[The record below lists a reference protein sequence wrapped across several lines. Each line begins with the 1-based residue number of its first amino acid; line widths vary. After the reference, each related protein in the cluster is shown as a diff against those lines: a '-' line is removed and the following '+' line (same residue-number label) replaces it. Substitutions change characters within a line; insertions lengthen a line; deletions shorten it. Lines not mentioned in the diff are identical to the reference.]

1 MNPIYRFKFNGFSK
15 AINLNDYSSEPFII
29 DTSGKWLAHS
39 SSNSGECVF
48 LPLTGVISLTISCSG
63 GSGFVAFLKSVN
75 LIDGQTPDFAAGGAR
90 HTIAAG
96 TTETLIV
103 PGDAKYFYVC
113 TKNSSGTNIIPRYT
127 SFTVDQYSFPV
138 YKEDLA
144 KEYNKEQNEQFYRAT
159 LEGKLTFQRDDYAW
173 ILAQAFDFEYIIT
186 LYISY
191 DAGYS
196 WDEYW
201 VGNFWKTDCDFDED
215 SQTVIVQPTVKDQY
229 TDVLAGIEKEFNLID
244 LAPEMAMIKADKRP
258 MVQVYIP
265 GDSTVGCFLAGMSWE
280 QECDVV
286 TDEQALVNTYNFAL
300 SASLAVVEVTGDASS
315 PQIPTIFTKRYA
327 ASKFNPVVAGT
338 TDFTSSTYTVRYFF
352 QGGGGGFTQRW
363 QILRNSDSTVLW
375 EWSVSAPGTPVIQQP
390 PFEVTLTP
398 VSGSGASGNVTLY
411 VHNIS
416 VYCRYVLDV
425 DTIMGRNTS
434 PIPDDD
440 IVENNRNY
448 RRAIGYEFPDCIF
461 FSTNKSST
469 PTKWGLYQPGEYY
482 QKPPME
488 YYYGEFFPVSRRE
501 WGEVS
506 VWFAFFAF
514 DQQIEEDG
522 RKAYTIK
529 NNYPLWSVISVL
541 LGQIAPGITHEATTD
556 YSIFLYSSVDPI
568 AWTAQRLFLT
578 PKSNILTADYDQ
590 PAQKAP
596 ITLRKVLDMLRDC
609 FRLYWFIDDQNRF
622 RIEHITWFMRGGSY
636 SPSTNIAHDLT
647 QEIVSRNSKSW
658 AFARSQYKFDKPAMA
673 ERYEFG
679 WMDEVTYLFEGF
691 PIDITSK
698 YVTPGNI
705 QQTKVDQFTSDIDY
719 MLLNPGACSKDG
731 FALLGAVQTNYITP
745 ESSPTTF
752 GAGSYRDVSVT
763 GWKAGETIRIVC
775 NLLGQPVNR
784 PVVLSFY
791 DANNTLISII
801 AQVLTGNG
809 GAYNISAVVPEGATK
824 IRFTTNNVTGSVGV
838 VMQAVYGEFAIPYGS
853 VRTEYSDHVLQNFF
867 CSFVFIENN
876 YYVFD
881 MPAPRYRINGTDMTA
896 LGIKK
901 LKTQGI
907 KFPLLHDIDL
917 NQLIKTTLGNGV
929 IDKLS
934 INLSSR
940 NANATLKYDTE

>member
-1 MNPIYRFKFNGFSK
+1 MNPIYKFC
-15 AINLNDYSSEPFII
+15 INRATVNLLDPTMVRQGLLSTNTGVLDTTNNSYTSSDFIPVTPGTNYKLRKKSNFTAYAPTAACFYTANRTFISGQYGLDEVPANAAYLRVSMQGLNDY
-29 DTSGKWLAHS
+29 G
-39 SSNSGECVF
+39 VF
-48 LPLTGVISLTISCSG
+48 ASTVASWSD
-63 GSGFVAFLKSVN
+63 FVS
-75 LIDGQTPDFAAGGAR
+75 
-90 HTIAAG
+90 
-96 TTETLIV
+96 
-103 PGDAKYFYVC
+103 
-113 TKNSSGTNIIPRYT
+113 PRVY
-127 SFTVDQYSFPV
+127 PI

-173 ILAQAFDFEYIIT
+173 ILAQAFDFEYILK

-201 VGNFWKTDCDFDED
+201 TGNFWKTDCDFDED

-229 TDVLAGIEKEFNLID
+229 TEVLAGIEKEFNLID
-244 LAPEMAMIKADKRP
+244 LTPEMAIIKADKRP

-286 TDEQALVNTYNFAL
+286 TDETALVNTYNFAL

-315 PQIPTIFTKRYA
+315 PEIPAIFTKRYA

-352 QGGGGGFTQRW
+352 QRGGGGFTQRW
-363 QILRNSDSTVLW
+363 QILRNSGSTVLW

-398 VSGSGASGNVTLY
+398 VSSSGASGNVTLY
-411 VHNIS
+411 VHNIA

-514 DQQIEEDG
+514 DQQIEEAG

-541 LGQIAPGITHEATTD
+541 LGQIAPDITHEATNE
-556 YSIFLYSSVDPI
+556 YSEFLYSSVDPI
-568 AWTAQRLFLT
+568 AWTAQKLFLT

-636 SPSTNIAHDLT
+636 SPSTNIARDLT
-647 QEIVSRNSKSW
+647 QEIVSRNGKPW

-691 PIDITSK
+691 PVDITSK

-731 FALLGAVQTNYITP
+731 FALLGAAQTNYITP

-763 GWKAGETIRIVC
+763 GWKAGETVRIVC
-775 NLLGQPVNR
+775 NLFGQPVNR

-801 AQVLTGNG
+801 TQVLTGNG

-824 IRFTTNNVTGSVGV
+824 IRFTTNNVTGRVGV
-838 VMQAVYGEFAIPYGS
+838 LMQAVYGEFAIPYGS

-881 MPAPRYRINGTDMTA
+881 MPAPHYRINGADMTA

-907 KFPLLHDIDL
+907 RFPLLQDIDL

>member
-1 MNPIYRFKFNGFSK
+1 MNPIYKFC
-15 AINLNDYSSEPFII
+15 INRA
-29 DTSGKWLAHS
+29 T
-39 SSNSGECVF
+39 
-48 LPLTGVISLTISCSG
+48 
-63 GSGFVAFLKSVN
+63 VN
-75 LIDGQTPDFAAGGAR
+75 LLDPAMVRQGLLSTNDGVLDTTNNTYTSSDYIPIDSSKSYALRKKSNFTSYAPAAAC
-90 HTIAAG
+90 
-96 TTETLIV
+96 
-103 PGDAKYFYVC
+103 YY
-113 TKNSSGTNIIPRYT
+113 TKNKTFISGQYGMGTVPSNAAYLRVSMQGLTDYGVFVDTVASWSDFVSPRVY
-127 SFTVDQYSFPV
+127 PI

-229 TDVLAGIEKEFNLID
+229 NDVLAGMEKEFNLID
-244 LAPEMAMIKADKRP
+244 LAPEVAMIKADKRP
-258 MVQVYIP
+258 MIQVYIP
-265 GDSTVGCFLAGMSWE
+265 GDSTVGCLLAGMSWE

-286 TDEQALVNTYNFAL
+286 TDENALVNTYNFAL
-300 SASLAVVEVTGDASS
+300 SASLLVVEVTGEASS
-315 PQIPTIFTKRYA
+315 PEIPAIFTKRYA
-327 ASKFNPVVAGT
+327 ASKFNPAVAGT
-338 TDFTSSTYTVRYFF
+338 TEIVNGSYKFVYYFYA
-352 QGGGGGFTQRW
+352 GGGGATQRW
-363 QILRNSDSTVLW
+363 QIIRVSDSTVLW
-375 EWSVSAPGTPVIQQP
+375 EKVWSGGTLPDTSIPQT
-390 PFEVTLTP
+390 VTLTP
-398 VSGSGASGNVTLY
+398 VSDSGASGNIELY
-411 VHNIS
+411 VHNIP

-425 DTIMGRNTS
+425 DTIMGQNTS

-461 FSTNKSST
+461 FSTNRSST

-482 QKPPME
+482 QKPAGE

-514 DQQIEEDG
+514 DQQIEEAG
-522 RKAYTIK
+522 RKAYNIK

-541 LGQIAPGITHEATTD
+541 LGQIAPDITHEATTD
-556 YSIFLYSSVDPI
+556 YSIFLYSSIDPI
-568 AWTAQRLFLT
+568 AWSAQKLFLT

-636 SPSTNIAHDLT
+636 SQPANIAHDLT
-647 QEIVSRNSKSW
+647 QEIVSRNGKPW

-705 QQTKVDQFTSDIDY
+705 QQTKIDQFTSDIDY

-752 GAGSYRDVSVT
+752 SAGSYRDVSVT
-763 GWKAGETIRIVC
+763 GWKTGETIRIVC
-775 NLLGQPVNR
+775 NLLGQPANR

-801 AQVLTGNG
+801 GQVTTGG
-809 GAYNISAVVPEGATK
+809 SEYNISAVVPEGATK
-824 IRFTTNNVTGSVGV
+824 IRFTTNNVSGSVGV
-838 VMQAVYGEFAIPYGS
+838 VMKAIYGEFAIPYGS

-867 CSFVFIENN
+867 CAFVFLENN

-881 MPAPRYRINGTDMTA
+881 MPAPHYRVNDTDMTA

-907 KFPLLHDIDL
+907 KFPLLYDIDL

>member
-1 MNPIYRFKFNGFSK
+1 MNPIYKFC
-15 AINLNDYSSEPFII
+15 INRATVNLLDPTMVRQGLLSTNTGILDTTNNTYTSSDFIPVVPGTDYKLRRKSDFTAMAAAAACYYTKNKTFISGQYGIGTVPSNAAYLRVSMQGLNDY
-29 DTSGKWLAHS
+29 G
-39 SSNSGECVF
+39 VF
-48 LPLTGVISLTISCSG
+48 ASAVASWSD
-63 GSGFVAFLKSVN
+63 FVS
-75 LIDGQTPDFAAGGAR
+75 
-90 HTIAAG
+90 
-96 TTETLIV
+96 
-103 PGDAKYFYVC
+103 
-113 TKNSSGTNIIPRYT
+113 PRVY
-127 SFTVDQYSFPV
+127 PI

-173 ILAQAFDFEYIIT
+173 ILAQVFDFEYILK

-201 VGNFWKTDCDFDED
+201 TGNFWKTDCDFDED

-244 LAPEMAMIKADKRP
+244 LAPEMAIIKADKRP

-300 SASLAVVEVTGDASS
+300 SASLAVVEVTGDGSS
-315 PQIPTIFTKRYA
+315 PQIPAIFTKRYA
-327 ASKFNPVVAGT
+327 ASKFNPATPGT
-338 TDFTSSTYTVRYFF
+338 TDFVGADYTVRYYF
-352 QGGGGGFTQRW
+352 QVGGGGFTQRW
-363 QILRNSDSTVLW
+363 QVLRNSDSTVLW
-375 EWSVSAPGTPVIQQP
+375 EWSTSGGGMPVIQTL

-398 VSGSGASGNVTLY
+398 VSSSGASGNITLY
-411 VHNIS
+411 VHDIP

-425 DTIMGRNTS
+425 DTIMGQNTS

-448 RRAIGYEFPDCIF
+448 RRVIGYEFPDCIF
-461 FSTNKSST
+461 FSTNRSST

-482 QKPPME
+482 QKPAGE
-488 YYYGEFFPVSRRE
+488 FYYGEFFPVSRRE
-501 WGEVS
+501 WGKVS

-514 DQQIEEDG
+514 DQTLEEAG

-556 YSIFLYSSVDPI
+556 YSIFLYSSIDPI
-568 AWTAQRLFLT
+568 AWSAQKLFLT

-596 ITLRKVLDMLRDC
+596 VTLRKILDMLRDC

-636 SPSTNIAHDLT
+636 HPSENIAHDLT
-647 QEIVSRNSKSW
+647 QEIVSRNGKPW

-691 PIDITSK
+691 PIDIISK

-731 FALLGAVQTNYITP
+731 FALLGAIQTNYITP

-752 GAGSYRDVSVT
+752 NAGGYRDVPVT
-763 GWKAGETIRIVC
+763 GWKTGEMIRIVC
-775 NLLGQPVNR
+775 NLLSQPANR

-791 DANNTLISII
+791 DANDALISII
-801 AQVLTGNG
+801 GQVLTGSDSE
-809 GAYNISAVVPEGATK
+809 YSISAVVPEGATK
-824 IRFTTNNVTGSVGV
+824 IRFTTNNVSGSVGV
-838 VMQAVYGEFAIPYGS
+838 VMKAVYGEFAIPYGS

-867 CSFVFIENN
+867 CAFVFLENN

-881 MPAPRYRINGTDMTA
+881 MPAPHYRIDGTDMEA

-901 LKTQGI
+901 LKTQDI
-907 KFPLLHDIDL
+907 RFPLLHDIDL

>member
-1 MNPIYRFKFNGFSK
+1 MVRQGLLSTNDGVLDTTNNTYTSSDYIPIDSSKSYALRKKSNFTSYAPAAACYYTKNKTFISGQYGMGTVPSNAAYLRVSMQGLTDYGVFVDTVASWSDFVSPRVYPIYKG
-15 AINLNDYSSEPFII
+15 
-29 DTSGKWLAHS
+29 
-39 SSNSGECVF
+39 
-48 LPLTGVISLTISCSG
+48 
-63 GSGFVAFLKSVN
+63 
-75 LIDGQTPDFAAGGAR
+75 
-90 HTIAAG
+90 
-96 TTETLIV
+96 
-103 PGDAKYFYVC
+103 
-113 TKNSSGTNIIPRYT
+113 
-127 SFTVDQYSFPV
+127 
-138 YKEDLA
+138 DLA

-258 MVQVYIP
+258 MIQAYIP

-280 QECDVV
+280 QECDIV
-286 TDEQALVNTYNFAL
+286 TDENALVQTYNFAL
-300 SASLAVVEVTGDASS
+300 SASLLVVEVTSGSYS
-315 PQIPTIFTKRYA
+315 PEIPTIYTKRYA
-327 ASKFNPVVAGT
+327 ASKFNPAVAGT
-338 TDFTSSTYTVRYFF
+338 TEITNGSYKFVYYFYA
-352 QGGGGGFTQRW
+352 GGGGATQRW
-363 QILRNSDSTVLW
+363 QIVRTSDSTVLW
-375 EWSVSAPGTPVIQQP
+375 EKVWSGGTVPDTSIPQTVI
-390 PFEVTLTP
+390 LTP
-398 VSGSGASGNVTLY
+398 VSGSGASGNIELY
-411 VHNIS
+411 VHNIP

-425 DTIMGRNTS
+425 ETIMDRNTS

-448 RRAIGYEFPDCIF
+448 RRAIGYEFPDCVF
-461 FSTNKSST
+461 FSTNRSST

-482 QKPPME
+482 QKPAGE
-488 YYYGEFFPVSRRE
+488 FYYGEFFPVSRRE
-501 WGEVS
+501 WGKVS

-514 DQQIEEDG
+514 DQIIEQKG

-529 NNYPLWSVISVL
+529 NNYPLWSVISTL
-541 LGQIAPGITHEATTD
+541 LAKIAPGVTHAATTD
-556 YSIFLYSSVDPI
+556 YSIFLYSSIDPI
-568 AWTAQRLFLT
+568 AWAPQNIFLT
-578 PKSNILTADYDQ
+578 PKSNIITADYDQ

-596 ITLRKVLDMLRDC
+596 VTLRKILDMLRDC

-636 SPSTNIAHDLT
+636 SPSTNIARDLT
-647 QEIVSRNSKSW
+647 QEIVSRNGKPW
-658 AFARSQYKFDKPAMA
+658 AFVRSQYKFDKPAMA

-679 WMDEVTYLFEGF
+679 WMDEVTQLFEGF

-705 QQTKVDQFTSDIDY
+705 QQIKIDQFTSDIDY

-731 FALLGAVQTNYITP
+731 FALLSAVSSNVMEDKLYDYTFATVHGLPNFQTGIIDTSIPDSYKCSDLIDIENATQIAYTNLFPMQRVPSGNKWSGLVLYDSNGNFVESFGYSSNAVPVSGTLDLTNY
-745 ESSPTTF
+745 PTAKYVRF
-752 GAGSYRDVSVT
+752 APYYNGS
-763 GWKAGETIRIVC
+763 
-775 NLLGQPVNR
+775 
-784 PVVLSFY
+784 
-791 DANNTLISII
+791 
-801 AQVLTGNG
+801 
-809 GAYNISAVVPEGATK
+809 
-824 IRFTTNNVTGSVGV
+824 GV
-838 VMQAVYGEFAIPYGS
+838 VDTTAKIIITYSENQLCLPYNN
-853 VRTEYSDHVLQNFF
+853 YSIDGNDHVLQNAYVAFHF
-867 CSFVFIENN
+867 LQR
-876 YYVFD
+876 YYMLD
-881 MPAPRYRINGTDMTA
+881 MPARQYSINGTDITA

-901 LKTQGI
+901 LKTQSI
-907 KFPLLHDIDL
+907 RFPLLHDIDL

>member
-1 MNPIYRFKFNGFSK
+1 MNPIYKFC
-15 AINLNDYSSEPFII
+15 INRTTVNLLDPTKIQQGLLS
-29 DTSGKWLAHS
+29 TSTGILDKS
-39 SSNSGECVF
+39 SSVYTSSDYIPV
-48 LPLTGVISLTISCSG
+48 
-63 GSGFVAFLKSVN
+63 
-75 LIDGQTPDFAAGGAR
+75 TP
-90 HTIAAG
+90 
-96 TTETLIV
+96 
-103 PGDAKYFYVC
+103 
-113 TKNSSGTNIIPRYT
+113 GTNYKLCKKSDFIAYAPAAVCFYT
-127 SFTVDQYSFPV
+127 ANRTFISGQYGWEEVPANAAYLRVSMQELNNYGVFASTVTSWSDFVSPQV
-138 YKEDLA
+138 YPIYKADLA

-191 DAGYS
+191 DAGHS
-196 WDEYW
+196 WNEYW
-201 VGNFWKTDCDFDED
+201 TGNFWKTDCDFDED
-215 SQTVIVQPTVKDQY
+215 SQTVTVQAVVKDQY

-258 MVQVYIP
+258 MIQAYIP

-280 QECDVV
+280 QECDIV
-286 TDEQALVNTYNFAL
+286 TDEDALIETYNFAL
-300 SASLAVVEVTGDASS
+300 SASLAVAEVTGGTSS
-315 PQIPTIFTKRYA
+315 SQIPTIFTKRFA
-327 ASKFNPVVAGT
+327 ASKFNPREQGT
-338 TDFTSSTYTVRYFF
+338 QEFTASGYKLVYGYGASSSGSQYSWAIIR
-352 QGGGGGFTQRW
+352 
-363 QILRNSDSTVLW
+363 ISDNTTMWRLAVPNQ
-375 EWSVSAPGTPVIQQP
+375 VP
-390 PFEVTLTP
+390 PELPTEVTLTP
-398 VSGSGASGNVTLY
+398 VSDSGASGNITLY

-425 DTIMGRNTS
+425 ETIMDRNTS

-448 RRAIGYEFPDCIF
+448 RRAIGYEFPDCVF
-461 FSTNKSST
+461 FSTNRSST

-482 QKPPME
+482 QKPAGE
-488 YYYGEFFPVSRRE
+488 FYYGEFFPVSRRE

-514 DQQIEEDG
+514 DQILEQEG

-556 YSIFLYSSVDPI
+556 YSEFLYSSVDPVI
-568 AWTAQRLFLT
+568 GRAQNLFLT

-636 SPSTNIAHDLT
+636 SSSVNIAHDLT
-647 QEIVSRNSKSW
+647 QEIVSRNGKPW
-658 AFARSQYKFDKPAMA
+658 AFARGQYKFDKPAMA

-679 WMDEVTYLFEGF
+679 WMDDVTYLFEGF

-731 FALLGAVQTNYITP
+731 FALLSAKKTVSLQELKFEQGSIGATAGKTFDELKADADIRIRNSQTILLQSSSLRLVVPTGYKIIVYWFDSNNVFINRSSWVTGTSTIYAATGARYCALVIGISSDGNITP
-745 ESSPTTF
+745 SSIMNIGGTI
-752 GAGSYRDVSVT
+752 T
-763 GWKAGETIRIVC
+763 GLVYMLPYY
-775 NLLGQPVNR
+775 NYFVN
-784 PVVLSFY
+784 
-791 DANNTLISII
+791 AN
-801 AQVLTGNG
+801 
-809 GAYNISAVVPEGATK
+809 
-824 IRFTTNNVTGSVGV
+824 
-838 VMQAVYGEFAIPYGS
+838 
-853 VRTEYSDHVLQNFF
+853 DHVLQNAYVAF
-867 CSFVFIENN
+867 CLLQQ
-876 YYVFD
+876 YYAYD
-881 MPAPRYRINGTDMTA
+881 MPAPHYRVNDSDMTA
-896 LGIKK
+896 FGIKK
-901 LKTQGI
+901 LKTQDI
-907 KFPLLHDIDL
+907 RFPLLHDIDL
-917 NQLIKTTLGNGV
+917 NQLIKTTLGNGT

>member
-1 MNPIYRFKFNGFSK
+1 MNPIYKFC
-15 AINLNDYSSEPFII
+15 INRA
-29 DTSGKWLAHS
+29 T
-39 SSNSGECVF
+39 
-48 LPLTGVISLTISCSG
+48 
-63 GSGFVAFLKSVN
+63 VN
-75 LIDGQTPDFAAGGAR
+75 LLDPTMVRQGLLSTNDGVLDTTNNTYTSSDYIPIDSSKSYALRKKSNFTSYAPAAAC
-90 HTIAAG
+90 
-96 TTETLIV
+96 
-103 PGDAKYFYVC
+103 YY
-113 TKNSSGTNIIPRYT
+113 TKNKTFISGQYGMGTVPSNAAYLRVSMQGLTNYGVFASTVASWSDFVSPRVY
-127 SFTVDQYSFPV
+127 PI

-159 LEGKLTFQRDDYAW
+159 LEGKLTFQRDDYTW

-191 DAGYS
+191 NAGYS

-201 VGNFWKTDCDFDED
+201 TGNFWKTDCDFDED

-229 TDVLAGIEKEFNLID
+229 TGVLAGIEKEFNLID

-258 MVQVYIP
+258 MIQVYIP
-265 GDSTVGCFLAGMSWE
+265 GDSTVGCLLAGMSWE

-286 TDEQALVNTYNFAL
+286 TDETALVNTYNFAL
-300 SASLAVVEVTGDASS
+300 SASLFVAEVTSDLSAVS
-315 PQIPTIFTKRYA
+315 PAVPEFFTKRCT
-327 ASKFNPVVAGT
+327 ASTRFNPRTQGSTEFTGT
-338 TDFTSSTYTVRYFF
+338 TYKLVYGYGAGSGGSQYSWSIVR
-352 QGGGGGFTQRW
+352 
-363 QILRNSDSTVLW
+363 ISDSTILW
-375 EWSVSAPGTPVIQQP
+375 RYAVNNQFPPLLPVEI
-390 PFEVTLTP
+390 TLEP
-398 VSGSGASGNVTLY
+398 VSGSGASGNITLY
-411 VHNIS
+411 IHEIP

-425 DTIMGRNTS
+425 DTIMGQNTS

-461 FSTNKSST
+461 FSTNRSST

-482 QKPPME
+482 QKPAME

-501 WGEVS
+501 WGRVS
-506 VWFAFFAF
+506 IWFAFFAF
-514 DQQIEEDG
+514 DQILEEAG

-541 LGQIAPGITHEATTD
+541 LGQIAPDITHEATVE
-556 YSIFLYSSVDPI
+556 YSEFLYSSVDPI
-568 AWTAQRLFLT
+568 AWTAQKLFLT

-636 SPSTNIAHDLT
+636 SPNVNIAHDLT
-647 QEIVSRNSKSW
+647 QEIVSRNGKPW

-752 GAGSYRDVSVT
+752 GPSSYRDVSVT
-763 GWKAGETIRIVC
+763 GWKAGETIQIVC
-775 NLLGQPVNR
+775 NLLGQPTNR

-791 DANNTLISII
+791 GANNTFISII
-801 AQVLTGNG
+801 GQVLTGNG
-809 GAYNISAVVPEGATK
+809 GTYNISAVVPEGATK
-824 IRFTTNNVTGSVGV
+824 IRFTTNNTTGQVGV
-838 VMQAVYGEFAIPYGS
+838 VMKAVYGEFAVPYGS

-881 MPAPRYRINGTDMTA
+881 MPAPHYRINGTDMTA

-901 LKTQGI
+901 LKTQSI

-917 NQLIKTTLGNGV
+917 NQLIKTTLGNGI

-940 NANATLKYDTE
+940 NTNATLKYDTEE

>member
-1 MNPIYRFKFNGFSK
+1 MNPIYKFELSALGNTQRAYPIYKDDLSK
-15 AINLNDYSSEPFII
+15 EFEKE
-29 DTSGKWLAHS
+29 SGQ
-39 SSNSGECVF
+39 EF
-48 LPLTGVISLTISCSG
+48 
-63 GSGFVAFLKSVN
+63 F
-75 LIDGQTPDFAAGGAR
+75 R
-90 HTIAAG
+90 
-96 TTETLIV
+96 
-103 PGDAKYFYVC
+103 AKL
-113 TKNSSGTNIIPRYT
+113 S
-127 SFTVDQYSFPV
+127 
-138 YKEDLA
+138 
-144 KEYNKEQNEQFYRAT
+144 
-159 LEGKLTFQRDDYAW
+159 GKLTFERDDYAF
-173 ILAQAFDFEYIIT
+173 IVAQAFDTQFT
-186 LYISY
+186 LDVYISY
-191 DAGYS
+191 DAGSS
-196 WDEYW
+196 WALYW
-201 VGNFWKTDCDFDED
+201 TGTFWKTDCDFDED

-229 TDVLAGIEKEFNLID
+229 NDVLAGMDKEFNLID
-244 LAPEMAMIKADKRP
+244 LAPEMAIIKADKRP

-300 SASLAVVEVTGDASS
+300 SASLAVVEATGDASS
-315 PQIPTIFTKRYA
+315 PQIPAIYTKRYA
-327 ASKFNPVVAGT
+327 ASNRFTPATPGT
-338 TDFTSSTYTVRYFF
+338 TDFVGTDYTVRYYFRI
-352 QGGGGGFTQRW
+352 GGGFTQRW
-363 QILRNSDSTVLW
+363 QILRNSDSTILW
-375 EWSVSAPGTPVIQQP
+375 ERSVSAPGTPVIQQP

-425 DTIMGRNTS
+425 ETIMGQNTS

-461 FSTNKSST
+461 FSTSRSST

-506 VWFAFFAF
+506 IWFAFYAF
-514 DQQIEEDG
+514 DQQIEETG
-522 RKAYTIK
+522 RKAYNIK

-541 LGQIAPGITHEATTD
+541 LGQIAPDITHEATTD
-556 YSIFLYSSVDPI
+556 YSEFLYSSVDPI
-568 AWTAQRLFLT
+568 AGSAQKLFLT
-578 PKSNILTADYDQ
+578 PKSNILTANYDQ

-596 ITLRKVLDMLRDC
+596 ITLRKVMEMLRDC

-622 RIEHITWFMRGGSY
+622 RIEHITWFMKGGSY
-636 SPSTNIAHDLT
+636 TLPVNRAHDLT
-647 QEIVSRNSKSW
+647 QEIVTRNGKPW
-658 AFARSQYKFDKPAMA
+658 AFARSQYKFDKPAMI

-679 WMDEVTYLFEGF
+679 WMDDVTYLFEGF

-705 QQTKVDQFTSDIDY
+705 QQTKIDQFTSDIDY

-752 GAGSYRDVSVT
+752 SAGSYRDVSVT
-763 GWKAGETIRIVC
+763 GWKTGETIKIVC
-775 NLLGQPVNR
+775 NLLGQPANR

-791 DANNTLISII
+791 DASNTLISII
-801 AQVLTGNG
+801 TQVLTGSNE
-809 GAYNISAVVPEGATK
+809 YNISAVVPEGATK
-824 IRFTTNNVTGSVGV
+824 IRFTTNNTSGSVGV
-838 VMQAVYGEFAIPYGS
+838 IMKAVYGEFTIPYGS

-881 MPAPRYRINGTDMTA
+881 MPARYYSINGIAMVA

-907 KFPLLHDIDL
+907 RFPLLQDL
-917 NQLIKTTLGNGV
+917 DLTKLIKTTLGDGI

-934 INLSSR
+934 VNLSSR

>member
-1 MNPIYRFKFNGFSK
+1 MVRPGLLSTSTGQVSTSTIYSTSDFIPVTPGVSYKLCDEDTFTAYAPAAACYYTKNKTFISGQYGMGTVPSNAAYLRVSMQGLDDYGVFVSTIASWSDFVSPRVYPIYKG
-15 AINLNDYSSEPFII
+15 
-29 DTSGKWLAHS
+29 
-39 SSNSGECVF
+39 
-48 LPLTGVISLTISCSG
+48 
-63 GSGFVAFLKSVN
+63 
-75 LIDGQTPDFAAGGAR
+75 
-90 HTIAAG
+90 
-96 TTETLIV
+96 
-103 PGDAKYFYVC
+103 
-113 TKNSSGTNIIPRYT
+113 
-127 SFTVDQYSFPV
+127 
-138 YKEDLA
+138 DLA

-173 ILAQAFDFEYIIT
+173 ILAQAFDFEYILK

-196 WDEYW
+196 WEEYW

-229 TDVLAGIEKEFNLID
+229 TEVLAGIEKEFNLID
-244 LAPEMAMIKADKRP
+244 LAPEMAMIRADKRP
-258 MVQVYIP
+258 MIQVYIP
-265 GDSTVGCFLAGMSWE
+265 GDSTVGCLLAGMSWE

-286 TDEQALVNTYNFAL
+286 TDEDALVNTYNFAL
-300 SASLAVVEVTGDASS
+300 SASLLVVEVTSGTSS
-315 PQIPTIFTKRYA
+315 PEIPAIFTKRYA
-327 ASKFNPVVAGT
+327 ASKFNPAEAGT
-338 TDFTSSTYTVRYFF
+338 TEITNGSYKFVYFF
-352 QGGGGGFTQRW
+352 YAGGGGATQKW
-363 QILRNSDSTVLW
+363 QIVRVSDSTVLW
-375 EWSVSAPGTPVIQQP
+375 EKVWSGGTLPDTSIPQT
-390 PFEVTLTP
+390 VTLTP
-398 VSGSGASGNVTLY
+398 VSGSGASGNVELY

-425 DTIMGRNTS
+425 DTIMGQNTS

-461 FSTNKSST
+461 FSTNRSST

-482 QKPPME
+482 QKPAGE
-488 YYYGEFFPVSRRE
+488 FYYGEFFPISRRE

-506 VWFAFFAF
+506 VWFNFFPF
-514 DQQIEEDG
+514 DTQIEETG

-541 LGQIAPGITHEATTD
+541 LGQIAPSITHGATTD
-556 YSIFLYSSVDPI
+556 YSIFLYSSVDPVI
-568 AWTAQRLFLT
+568 GRTQNIFLT

-636 SPSTNIAHDLT
+636 SPSTENIAHDLT
-647 QEIVSRNSKSW
+647 QEIISRNGKPW

-679 WMDEVTYLFEGF
+679 WMDDVTYLFEGF

-705 QQTKVDQFTSDIDY
+705 QQTKIDQFTSDIDY

-731 FALLGAVQTNYITP
+731 FALLSARPLTITKQY
-745 ESSPTTF
+745 SVVAATTF
-752 GAGSYRDVSVT
+752 LERVDINIPIGAKYSVGMFGDSVFVEDACSFEENNQWVKTLYRNQTVD
-763 GWKAGETIRIVC
+763 
-775 NLLGQPVNR
+775 
-784 PVVLSFY
+784 
-791 DANNTLISII
+791 II
-801 AQVLTGNG
+801 ATHEIEYICFYRGSSVVSGTGNVTFVITLYDENELPY
-809 GAYNISAVVPEGATK
+809 YNYVIDG
-824 IRFTTNNVTGSVGV
+824 NNH
-838 VMQAVYGEFAIPYGS
+838 Y
-853 VRTEYSDHVLQNFF
+853 LQNAYVAF
-867 CSFVFIENN
+867 CLLQQ
-876 YYVFD
+876 YYAYD
-881 MPAPRYRINGTDMTA
+881 MPAPRYRINGTDMIA

-917 NQLIKTTLGNGV
+917 NQLIKTTLGKGI

>member
-1 MNPIYRFKFNGFSK
+1 MVRQGLLSTNTGILDKSNNTYTSSDYIPVTPGTDYKFCDKTDFTAWAPAACCYYTKDKVFISGQYGMSTVPSNAAYLRISMQG
-15 AINLNDYSSEPFII
+15 LNDY
-29 DTSGKWLAHS
+29 G
-39 SSNSGECVF
+39 VF
-48 LPLTGVISLTISCSG
+48 VSTVASWSD
-63 GSGFVAFLKSVN
+63 FVS
-75 LIDGQTPDFAAGGAR
+75 
-90 HTIAAG
+90 
-96 TTETLIV
+96 
-103 PGDAKYFYVC
+103 
-113 TKNSSGTNIIPRYT
+113 PR
-127 SFTVDQYSFPV
+127 V
-138 YKEDLA
+138 YPIYKADLA

-201 VGNFWKTDCDFDED
+201 TGNFWKTDCDFDED

-244 LAPEMAMIKADKRP
+244 LAPEMTMIKADKRP
-258 MVQVYIP
+258 MIQVYIP
-265 GDSTVGCFLAGMSWE
+265 GDSTVGCLLAGMSWE

-286 TDEQALVNTYNFAL
+286 TDEDALVNTYNFAL
-300 SASLAVVEVTGDASS
+300 SASLAVAEVTGDASS
-315 PQIPTIFTKRYA
+315 PEIPTIFTKRFA
-327 ASKFNPVVAGT
+327 ASKFNPREQGT
-338 TDFTSSTYTVRYFF
+338 TEFTASEYKLVYGFGASSSGSQYSWTIVR
-352 QGGGGGFTQRW
+352 
-363 QILRNSDSTVLW
+363 ISDNASMWRLAVPNQ
-375 EWSVSAPGTPVIQQP
+375 APPLLPTE
-390 PFEVTLTP
+390 FTLTP
-398 VSGSGASGNVTLY
+398 VSGSGASGNITLY
-411 VHNIS
+411 VHNIP

-461 FSTNKSST
+461 FSTNRSST

-506 VWFAFFAF
+506 VWFNFFPF
-514 DQQIEEDG
+514 DQQIEEAG
-522 RKAYTIK
+522 RKAYNIK

-556 YSIFLYSSVDPI
+556 YSIFLYSSIDPI
-568 AWTAQRLFLT
+568 AWSAQKLFLT

-636 SPSTNIAHDLT
+636 SQPANIAHDLT
-647 QEIVSRNSKSW
+647 QEIVSRNGKPW

-679 WMDEVTYLFEGF
+679 WMDEVTYLFKGF
-691 PIDITSK
+691 PIDIISK

-752 GAGSYRDVSVT
+752 SAGGYRDVSVT
-763 GWKAGETIRIVC
+763 GWKTGETIRIVC
-775 NLLGQPVNR
+775 NLLGQPANR

-791 DANNTLISII
+791 DANNALISII
-801 AQVLTGNG
+801 GQVTTGG
-809 GAYNISAVVPEGATK
+809 SEYNISAVVPEGATK
-824 IRFTTNNVTGSVGV
+824 IRFTTNNVSGSVGV
-838 VMQAVYGEFAIPYGS
+838 TMKAIYGEFVIPYGS

-867 CSFVFIENN
+867 CAFVFLENN

-881 MPAPRYRINGTDMTA
+881 MPAPHYRVNDTDMTA

-901 LKTQGI
+901 LKTQDI
-907 KFPLLHDIDL
+907 RFPLLRDIDL
-917 NQLIKTTLGNGV
+917 NQLIKTTLGNGT
-929 IDKLS
+929 IEKLS
-934 INLSSR
+934 VNLSSR
-940 NANATLKYDTE
+940 NAKATLKYDTE